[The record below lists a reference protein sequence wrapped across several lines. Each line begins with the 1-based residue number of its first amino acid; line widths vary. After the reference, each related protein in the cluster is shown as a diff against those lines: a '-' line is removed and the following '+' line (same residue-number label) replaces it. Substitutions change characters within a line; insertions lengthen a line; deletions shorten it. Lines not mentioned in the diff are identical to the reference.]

1 MNKKGDVI
9 TKIILG
15 VLIVLILG
23 IGSLLATAIVTKE
36 NPINYFSASGGQS
49 SVVVNVPQ
57 VQSMLTQE
65 QAISI
70 ASQTIAG
77 VVSEV
82 ELIETNGQLI
92 YVVEVKAD
100 GVETEIKIDAYQG
113 TVLSVVQET
122 ELGKQELEVINP
134 QISQDQ
140 AIAFALAQVPGT
152 FVEVDA
158 ENEDGVYLY
167 DVEIIYNGEEY
178 SVDVD
183 MMTGVVLSIEREL
196 ISDGDEDDDDEDVSI
211 TLSSSADTSSSSGP
225 VTLSEAKEIALNRVG
240 GRVTD
245 TEMKNSGRIYEIEI
259 QKNGDEYDVLVERS
273 TGKLLDVER
282 D

>member
-1 MNKKGDVI
+1 
-9 TKIILG
+9 
-15 VLIVLILG
+15 
-23 IGSLLATAIVTKE
+23 
-36 NPINYFSASGGQS
+36 
-49 SVVVNVPQ
+49 
-57 VQSMLTQE
+57 MLTQE

-82 ELIETNGQLI
+82 ELIETNGQLV

-100 GVETEIKIDAYQG
+100 GVETEVNIDAYQG

-122 ELGKQELEVINP
+122 ELGRQELEVINP

-140 AIAFALAQVPGT
+140 AIATALAQVPGT

-158 ENEDGVYLY
+158 ENENGVYLY

-178 SVDVD
+178 SVDID
-183 MMTGVVLSIEREL
+183 MMTGEVLSIEREL
-196 ISDGDEDDDDEDVSI
+196 ISDGDEDDDDEDVSV
-211 TLSSSADTSSSSGP
+211 TLSSSTDTSSSSGP
-225 VTLSEAKEIALNRVG
+225 VTLSEAKQIALNRVG